1 MSKPKIYEYE
11 GRTFEVEVYNE
22 AYGLISIYVNEV
34 IRPKRKFFGR
44 TRSFYYDHVV
54 LNQYPSIDTAVREV
68 IVEGLKREKYDK
80 SIEKKFVVDYDGTN
94 PWGQS
99 YDNQITFNSEEEADA
114 FIQKSMKEDE
124 MIYQAFKTVI
134 TSYHR

>member
-1 MSKPKIYEYE
+1 MSKPKVYEYD
-11 GRTFEVEVYNE
+11 GRTFEVEVYND

-80 SIEKKFVVDYDGTN
+80 SIEKK
-94 PWGQS
+94 W
-99 YDNQITFNSEEEADA
+99 EEWN
-114 FIQKSMKEDE
+114 K
-124 MIYQAFKTVI
+124 
-134 TSYHR
+134 